1 MVYSCSDMAYLYIL
15 SRTPTMDQDL
25 FESLN
30 AKAAKLL
37 PNYNFDNAVVD
48 VQGEDKCNYV

>member
-37 PNYNFDNAVVD
+37 PNYDFDNAMVD